1 MKKRLNYLILVV
13 VTIGIGLF
21 SRRLEVIPF
30 WIGDSLWAVMVYLIV
45 RSILINKKQLIAL
58 QVSILFS
65 YLIELSQVLEWNWLV
80 MVRKHVIGRLILGQ
94 GFLWSDIMAYTLG
107 IIIIYSLDSSTRI
120 NNHMKQFYLVLVL
133 SGIILFLMLHL
144 IPDFEDFLHQL
155 IGWY

>member
-45 RSILINKKQLIAL
+45 RIILINKKQLIAL
-58 QVSILFS
+58 QASILFS
-65 YLIELSQVLEWNWLV
+65 YLIELSQVLDWNWLV

>member
-107 IIIIYSLDSSTRI
+107 IIIIYSLDSSIRI

>member
-107 IIIIYSLDSSTRI
+107 IIIIYSLDSSIRI

-133 SGIILFLMLHL
+133 SCHFKLLLYKVFLYMS
-144 IPDFEDFLHQL
+144 
-155 IGWY
+155 